1 MLVLVHLTAWP
12 RINQGGAMASEAKK
26 RMKLRLR
33 ILRQFK
39 PRQTPEGALQV
50 CLTRLYYYL
59 LFIIYV
65 YILLFKQRPLL
76 RRKHTVTR
84 PDYIMI
90 LDNNTPSRPDY

>member
-1 MLVLVHLTAWP
+1 
-12 RINQGGAMASEAKK
+12 MASEAKK

-59 LFIIYV
+59 LFMFIFY
-65 YILLFKQRPLL
+65 YLNRD
-76 RRKHTVTR
+76 RC
-84 PDYIMI
+84 
-90 LDNNTPSRPDY
+90 